1 MLVLAI
7 PGFHHIGTRAAFCRG
22 YGLAIC
28 YCSRCCRVE
37 HVFVRLIAVL
47 DSSKFSRVDIMPDI
61 SAVIE
66 RERAELLQ

>member
-1 MLVLAI
+1 MVTMQSF
-7 PGFHHIGTRAAFCRG
+7 PTR
-22 YGLAIC
+22 
-28 YCSRCCRVE
+28 
-37 HVFVRLIAVL
+37 VFVRLIAVL